1 MEEYTIYCVQS
12 GLGKTWVC
20 KKYPGWFDLDWH
32 PYEQVNSEQIA
43 FDIYSNVLFQQL
55 FYGYTVAMTLKWKL
69 IERLLKNTE
78 RKYKV
83 VLVLADPSRKD
94 EIIGNVAKRGK
105 QDAWAIQ
112 YDQAWD
118 NNQAHYKQFIRK
130 WQGRNLE
137 YVYLQKGE
145 FFEDFL
151 KKRGVI

>member
-20 KKYPGWFDLDWH
+20 QHYPGWYDLDWH
-32 PYEQVNSEQIA
+32 PYKILDDDTAVKVYTEV
-43 FDIYSNVLFQQL
+43 FFHQL
-55 FYGYTVAMTLKWKL
+55 FYNYKMVTTLQFEL
-69 IERLLKNTE
+69 IERLLKHPL

-83 VLVLADPSRKD
+83 VLVLAEPNRKE
-94 EIIGNVAKRGK
+94 EIIGNIAKRSQDDGWAK
-105 QDAWAIQ
+105 QYAEV
-112 YDQAWD
+112 WD
-118 NNQAHYKQFIRK
+118 HNQVYYRQFIRK
-130 WQGRNLE
+130 WHDRNLE